1 MLKRKLGQGL
11 EVSSLGLG
19 CMTMVGKDRKEMIHL
34 LREAVQLG
42 VNFFDT
48 AEIYGPYLDEELV
61 GEALAPVRDQ
71 VIIATKCGLRM
82 ENGKQVV
89 DGNLEGIK
97 KSLEGSLKRLKTDY
111 IDLYYLH
118 RVDPNVPIEDIAY
131 LMKDFIKQGKIK
143 HWGLSEAGVE
153 TIKKAH
159 AICPLTA
166 VESEYS
172 MMWREPEDKLIPLL
186 EELGIGFVPF
196 APLCKGFLSDAY
208 DKNGFHTKLNAPRF
222 SEKALKK
229 NQVVVDLVNK
239 IAKEKKATVA
249 QISLAWVLA
258 QKDFIVP
265 IPGTTKL
272 ERLKENIK
280 ATEIKFTKEEVESMN
295 EALSQMNIESRR
307 FEPGSDFE
315 KRVGL

>member
-19 CMTMVGKDRKEMIHL
+19 CMTMVGKDKKEMIHL
-34 LREAVQLG
+34 LRQAVQLG
-42 VNFFDT
+42 IDFFDT

-61 GEALAPVRDQ
+61 GEALAPMRNQ
-71 VIIATKCGLRM
+71 VVIATKCGLRM

-89 DGNLEGIK
+89 DGSLEGIK
-97 KSLEGSLKRLKTDY
+97 RSLEGSLKRLRTDY

-118 RVDPNVPIEDIAY
+118 RVDPNVPIENIAY
-131 LMKDFIKQGKIK
+131 LMKDFIKQGKIR
-143 HWGLSEAGVE
+143 HWGLSEAGIE

-172 MMWREPEDKLIPLL
+172 MMWREPEKELIPLL

-196 APLCKGFLSDAY
+196 APLCKGFLSSAY
-208 DKNGFHTKLNAPRF
+208 DKNGFHAKLNAPRF
-222 SEKALKK
+222 SEESLKK
-229 NQVVVDLVNK
+229 NQVMVDFISK
-239 IAKEKKATVA
+239 IAQEKGATIA

-280 ATEIKFTKEEVESMN
+280 ASEIKFTKEELKTIN
-295 EALSQMNIESRR
+295 QALSQMKLESRR
-307 FEPGSDFE
+307 FEPGSDYE